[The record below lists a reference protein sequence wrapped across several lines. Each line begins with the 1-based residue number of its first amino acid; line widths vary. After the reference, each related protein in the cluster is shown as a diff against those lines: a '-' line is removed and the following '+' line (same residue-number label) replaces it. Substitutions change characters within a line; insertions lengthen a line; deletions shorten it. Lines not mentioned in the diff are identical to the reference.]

1 MPPPVT
7 FPARR
12 RLTWHT
18 WLDMPVGLTLPTAST
33 AGAIHL
39 QSPGLAFN
47 GPYPAGVVPGWLTL
61 LGIANPGWAPV
72 RGGDFAAP
80 LAFSFPGRQVAA
92 AQVCPEPAARTGR
105 PPGVRLLP
113 AAGGLP
119 SRPSDTSTGHVEVAG
134 DFLLRPGDGCTLTLI
149 LTGVPAPHRPAVQ
162 HHGALCGGKITS
174 DPGTGC
180 SGLRAS

>member
-7 FPARR
+7 FAARR

-18 WLDMPVGLTLPTAST
+18 WLDMPVGLTLPSAGA

-39 QSPGLAFN
+39 QSPGIAYG
-47 GPYPAGVVPGWLTL
+47 GPYPAGIVPGWLAVV
-61 LGIANPGWAPV
+61 GIANPGWSPV

-92 AQVCPEPAARTGR
+92 AQVRPE
-105 PPGVRLLP
+105 L
-113 AAGGLP
+113 AAGTGCTPAVRVLP
-119 SRPSDTSTGHVEVAG
+119 KGEPPFRPGGSGAGRVEVAG

-149 LTGVPAPHRPAVQ
+149 LTGAPAPHRPAVQ
-162 HHGALCGGKITS
+162 HHGALTGGKITS

-180 SGLRAS
+180 PGRRAS